1 MKERRNAGHD
11 GCSTIRMQDKRDAWK
26 IRIKERR
33 NAGQVRCRTGESGK
47 VEKKD
52 AGQVGG
58 RGGGADWLTPSP
70 GSANDSRFS
79 TFLQYFK

>member
-1 MKERRNAGHD
+1 MRDAGRRNSEVRTG
-11 GCSTIRMQDKRDAWK
+11 W
-26 IRIKERR
+26 IKERR